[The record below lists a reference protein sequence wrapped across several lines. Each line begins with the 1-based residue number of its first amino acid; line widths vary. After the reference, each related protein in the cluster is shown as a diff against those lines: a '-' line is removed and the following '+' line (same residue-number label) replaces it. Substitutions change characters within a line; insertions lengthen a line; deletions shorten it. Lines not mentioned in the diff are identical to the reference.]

1 MTRSAT
7 PARPEVGQTTTVNG
21 EQAIIT
27 AVYAREYAIDVRTV
41 SGREWRV
48 SGLYWIP
55 ERPDRGTQTDKDREW
70 DRQASK

>member
-48 SGLYWIP
+48 SGLYW
-55 ERPDRGTQTDKDREW
+55 Q
-70 DRQASK
+70 